1 MRMKRKGCVAL
12 WGIIAGAERV
22 EKTVAAMARLC
33 PHRSLVT
40 GVREN
45 IIGGTHRLAGVVD
58 PV

>member
-1 MRMKRKGCVAL
+1 MRKKREACFAVR
-12 WGIIAGAERV
+12 GIIAAAERV

-33 PHRSLVT
+33 PHRSLVI

-45 IIGGTHRLAGVVD
+45 IIGGTRHLAGVVD